1 MRKQAR
7 RSSQIATIGQA
18 GAESPSAKPKR
29 SEQQA
34 ARKGEQASAVWQR
47 TGTGGRRLRAC
58 RESLLRASV
67 APGGVGAARL
77 GAEAPGRRAR
87 RRYGYRSRS
96 RDRDREQVA
105 RAPPHVSERSNW
117 KQKHQCS
124 ACGHF
129 TRRLRLR
136 AACLVATC
144 VTASTARGA
153 GAKERKMLTILGM
166 RLDAEKID
174 ETRRERSG
182 EEG

>member
-1 MRKQAR
+1 MQFDTAVSVQVLYINASDSSEYVVMRKQAR

-18 GAESPSAKPKR
+18 GAESPSAKPK
-29 SEQQA
+29 QA
-34 ARKGEQASAVWQR
+34 ARKGEQASAVRQR

-87 RRYGYRSRS
+87 HRYEYRYGSRS
-96 RDRDREQVA
+96 RDREQVA

-124 ACGHF
+124 ARGHF
-129 TRRLRLR
+129 TCRLRLR

-144 VTASTARGA
+144 VTA
-153 GAKERKMLTILGM
+153 
-166 RLDAEKID
+166 
-174 ETRRERSG
+174 
-182 EEG
+182 